1 MLSIY
6 LFIFY
11 FQLFLLFFYLFSIF
25 CLGGVGVV
33 VGVGV
38 GTVVLRGLACIAGS
52 RN

>member
-33 VGVGV
+33 VGVG
-38 GTVVLRGLACIAGS
+38 TVVLRGLACIAGS